1 MKKKLSS
8 VVSLSLLLLLVLMGF
23 SACEKDKPTTPSTP
37 PAPSGV
43 ITGSVYAP
51 GKAALSG
58 VTVKSGTIS
67 TTTDAFGMYQ
77 LNNVPTGTNVKVDF
91 EKTGFISLQKTVDV
105 INAKTS
111 YLSCTMFQAVTA
123 TLPAVSG
130 GSVNEGGAEVI
141 LPANAFV
148 DANNVP
154 FTGTVRA
161 EMKYFD
167 PTNAENLEA
176 FPGTFSGI
184 MNGQTTAFESYGFI
198 SAKFFDNA
206 KADSPLK
213 LAPGKTAELKAPIPW
228 ALLANAPATIPLWYY
243 DEVQG
248 TWIAEGTATKVGN
261 TYEGEVS
268 HFTYWNFDHPI
279 TVSDQSTLQGYVKWD
294 SANGAPV
301 VGAQLVATGVD
312 YAGYTRVYTDNDGYF
327 SISVKAN
334 AQVRLRAYLG
344 QNSTAA
350 NSPIINTPAGGQ
362 SNTVSTLVMTD
373 DSFILQGRILN
384 SDNTPFASGWG
395 DINKAVTGEQYG
407 SFSTDAEGYFSARIY
422 SNGSKAAV
430 SVTFTTGYHGNRKY
444 SNPVSFTEPAIGQ
457 VLTITN
463 PIIVGDG
470 GMISAICKDNNGNL
484 ITNAWVN
491 FMQEG
496 GGGQQEMFT
505 ETDSSGVMVI
515 SGAPNSVLNNV
526 RASTY
531 FNETSYISQN
541 TFTLSFPTAGQTTN
555 LGVITFIVNNS
566 PVKK

>member
-1 MKKKLSS
+1 MKNRLRS
-8 VVSLSLLLLLVLMGF
+8 VISLSLLLLLVLAGI
-23 SACEKDKPTTPSTP
+23 SACDKDSPTTPSTP

-77 LNNVPTGTNVKVDF
+77 LNNVPTGTNVQVDF
-91 EKTGFISLQKTVDV
+91 EFAGYISLQKTVDV

-130 GSVNEGGAEVI
+130 GSVYESGAEI
-141 LPANAFV
+141 ALPANAFV

-161 EMKYFD
+161 EVKYFD

-184 MNGQTTAFESYGFI
+184 MDGETTAFESYGFI

-206 KADSPLK
+206 KADSPLR
-213 LAPGKTAELKAPIPW
+213 LAPGKTASLIAPIPW
-228 ALLANAPATIPLWYY
+228 SLQGNAPSTIPLWYY
-243 DEVQG
+243 DETQG
-248 TWIAEGTATKVGN
+248 TWIAEGTATRVGN
-261 TYEGEVS
+261 QYEGEVS

-279 TVSDQSTLQGYVKWD
+279 TVNDQATLQGYVKWTND
-294 SANGAPV
+294 TGDPV
-301 VGAQLVATGVD
+301 VSAQVVATGVD
-312 YAGYTRVYTDNDGYF
+312 YSGYTRVYTDGDGFF

-334 AQVRLRAYLG
+334 SQVKLRAYLG
-344 QNSTAA
+344 QNSTSA
-350 NSPIINTPAGGQ
+350 NPPAISTPVGGAT
-362 SNTVSTLVMTD
+362 NTVNTLVMTD

-395 DINKAVTGEQYG
+395 NISKVGTSEQYG
-407 SFSTDAEGYFSARIY
+407 DFQTDAEGYFSTRIY
-422 SNGSKAAV
+422 SSNTKAAV
-430 SVTFTTGYHGNRKY
+430 SVIFSTGYHGNRKY
-444 SNPVSFTEPAIGQ
+444 SNPVSFTEPAVGQ
-457 VLTITN
+457 VITITN

-470 GMISAICKDNNGNL
+470 GNITAICKDSSGNL
-484 ITNAWVN
+484 ITEAWVN
-491 FMQEG
+491 FMTEG
-496 GGGQQEMFT
+496 GGQEEMFG
-505 ETDSSGVMVI
+505 ETDSNGRITI
-515 SGAPNSVLNNV
+515 SGAPGSVLYNV
-526 RASTY
+526 TAHTY
-531 FNETSYISQN
+531 FNDTSYVSQSTYTL
-541 TFTLSFPTAGQTTN
+541 TFPSAGQTTD
-555 LGVITFIVNNS
+555 LGIITFVVDNT
-566 PVKK
+566 PDKK